1 MPYFKEAVPG
11 DEMCRCLNGFV
22 AALGALV
29 AASPFFLSFSENV
42 AATANALLCGM
53 AVVILAVVN
62 RRDPRPWAEWS
73 ALALGLWI
81 VVSPW
86 LLQSDVVPW
95 TASGDMGGFAPEV
108 SAHIAF
114 GLALLFASAFVIARS
129 GVWPITRSN

>member
-1 MPYFKEAVPG
+1 MPFLKEAVLG

-42 AATANALLCGM
+42 PATANALLCGM
-53 AVVILAVVN
+53 AVVILAMVN
-62 RRDPRPWAEWS
+62 KRAPRPWAEWS

-86 LLQSDVVPW
+86 LLQADIVPW
-95 TASGDMGGFAPEV
+95 VVSGDMGSFAPEV
-108 SAHIAF
+108 LAHIAF

-129 GVWPITRSN
+129 GAWPITRSI